1 MWAEA
6 PHEMH
11 HQKQKACRE
20 LWQLQVRGEHVA
32 MWPAVEIQRPRW
44 RALPEER
51 PTHFRFGSGGGVGG
65 GPSDDPELHLDAAA
79 DAFGGAGGVDGGSVW
94 WPFFGGVAGA
104 KSEKFGGA
112 APGGAKPRSRSSM
125 ALAEWRN
132 S

>member
-20 LWQLQVRGEHVA
+20 RWQLQVRGERVA

-44 RALPEER
+44 RVPPEDH
-51 PTHFRFGSGGGVGG
+51 PTHFRFGSGGGVG
-65 GPSDDPELHLDAAA
+65 
-79 DAFGGAGGVDGGSVW
+79 GGSVW

-125 ALAEWRN
+125 ALADWRN